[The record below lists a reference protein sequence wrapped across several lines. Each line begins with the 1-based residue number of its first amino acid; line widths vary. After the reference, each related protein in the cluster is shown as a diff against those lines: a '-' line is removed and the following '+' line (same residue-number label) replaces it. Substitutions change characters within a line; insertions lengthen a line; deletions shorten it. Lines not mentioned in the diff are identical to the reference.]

1 MHSAKNAASILPLL
15 LAASF
20 LTHYA
25 HAQPAP
31 NTQAAPYTQV
41 WVASWAASQQIPE
54 PANSIPPGD
63 LRDATLRQLVRLS
76 IGGPTLRVHL
86 STAFG
91 TEPLRFT
98 SVHIARP
105 LSLASSAIDPQ
116 SDRPLTFSGAAA
128 VTVPAGAEVLSDPI
142 DDPVPPLTSLA
153 ITFHLDEPPSPETGH
168 PGSRATSYYL
178 HGDQVSA
185 PTLTGATPIEHWYQL
200 AAIDVL
206 APPSAASIVAL
217 GDSTT
222 DGHATTTNGNNRWT
236 DVLAERLQAS
246 PATRNIAVLNQGIG
260 GNHLLTDGLGPN
272 VLARFDRDVVAQ
284 TGVRWLIVFEGI
296 NDLGGL
302 TRLHEV
308 SPENTPRSSL
318 ASSPRISRS
327 SSAPTPTASASSA
340 PPSPPTADPTTTI
353 PARPPR
359 PTARPSMPGFAPPA
373 TSTASS
379 TSTRPS
385 AIPPTPT
392 ACFQPKIA
400 ATTCTPTPPA
410 TEPWPKPSTSPSS
423 PADTRNECHNECH
436 PDRSAGH
443 KLPGGAILMISSDS
457 SSRALSGLNE
467 VYLCFAV
474 KRD

>member
-1 MHSAKNAASILPLL
+1 MSSAKNAASILPLL

-20 LTHYA
+20 LTHFA

-31 NTQAAPYTQV
+31 NTQSAPNNQV

-54 PANSIPPGD
+54 PANSIPSD
-63 LRDATLRQLVRLS
+63 NLRDATLRQLVRLS

-86 STAFG
+86 SNAFG

-308 SPENTPRSSL
+308 SPEEHAAFVARILAAYQQIIVRAHAHGIRVIGATITPDGGS
-318 ASSPRISRS
+318 
-327 SSAPTPTASASSA
+327 
-340 PPSPPTADPTTTI
+340 DYYH
-353 PARPPR
+353 
-359 PTARPSMPGFAPPA
+359 PG
-373 TSTASS
+373 
-379 TSTRPS
+379 
-385 AIPPTPT
+385 
-392 ACFQPKIA
+392 
-400 ATTCTPTPPA
+400 PA
-410 TEPWPKPSTSPSS
+410 TEADRQAVNAWIRAPGHFDGLIDFDKAIRD
-423 PADTRNECHNECH
+423 PAH
-436 PDRSAGH
+436 PDRMLPTEDCGDHLHPNPAGYRAMAE
-443 KLPGGAILMISSDS
+443 AINL
-457 SSRALSGLNE
+457 AL
-467 VYLCFAV
+467 FTH
-474 KRD
+474 